1 MAKRILLGTRPTRLP
16 QFDKSKGT
24 KRGTKATDS
33 KIMCVCVC
41 VCVCVCLWGG
51 GGGGGSWWKLGVPDF
66 RLAQLKVGRVGEWE

>member
-41 VCVCVCLWGG
+41 VCVFVGG
-51 GGGGGSWWKLGVPDF
+51 GGGGPGGN
-66 RLAQLKVGRVGEWE
+66 